1 MPRGSSPPSSDDDGA
16 SAQLPS
22 SESCEVSG
30 LCKAQVLSEFGAGVF
45 VRVFLVSKRS
55 RLAEAVVFCGGGLS
69 WVVVAGH
76 LCAASVSAL
85 AAGGLRCFAGT
96 SHWAAPAEPTSCCC
110 SVVAPPIFYL
120 PHGEARACRE
130 CGVGELET
138 VASLHPCHNTQV
150 RAQGLY
156 GLEFQRQPIGQG
168 RQRAKVCNSPSRT
181 QKPWCQVQ

>member
-69 WVVVAGH
+69 WVVVVGH
-76 LCAASVSAL
+76 LCAARVSAPCGWGPAL
-85 AAGGLRCFAGT
+85 FCRHFPLGCARRAHQLLLFGRCPTHFLPSAWRSPCLPGVWGGGVRNCRVPAPVPQHASPRPRSLRT
-96 SHWAAPAEPTSCCC
+96 
-110 SVVAPPIFYL
+110 
-120 PHGEARACRE
+120 
-130 CGVGELET
+130 
-138 VASLHPCHNTQV
+138 
-150 RAQGLY
+150 
-156 GLEFQRQPIGQG
+156 
-168 RQRAKVCNSPSRT
+168 
-181 QKPWCQVQ
+181 